1 MSKDLGKEVINSDV
15 VEESEQDVNAIIDNM
30 TLFDDDLMSR
40 VFDKNI
46 PATELILR
54 IILGRNIK
62 VLNVHGQVEKKNPNP
77 HGRNIKLDIEA
88 IDVDGSHINIEV
100 QGNAKGA
107 HVKRARYHSGM
118 IDSGLLEENQDF
130 RKIKDSYVIFIYK
143 HDKFKKGFPIY
154 HIDRYVRETGEA
166 FDDGSHIIY
175 VNGKYKGNDDI
186 GKLMQDFHCKSSAK
200 MQFEELADGVRHFK
214 ETEEGR
220 DIMCEAVEK
229 YGNKREKKGEENTKI
244 EIFLNM
250 IKDGIPKEKAQKLAA
265 ISDALVEKALGM
277 KKA

>member
-1 MSKDLGKEVINSDV
+1 MSKNQENVPNDEKLEYDEI
-15 VEESEQDVNAIIDNM
+15 QDVNALIDNM

-54 IILGRNIK
+54 IILGRKIK
-62 VLNVHGQVEKKNPNP
+62 VVGVKGQVEKKNPDP
-77 HGRNIKLDIEA
+77 HGRTIKLDIEA
-88 IDVDGSHINIEV
+88 IDEDGTDIDIEV

-107 HVKRARYHSGM
+107 HVKRARYHSSM
-118 IDSGLLEENQDF
+118 IDSGLLKENQDF
-130 RKIKDSYVIFIYK
+130 KKIKDSYVIFIYK
-143 HDKFKKGFPIY
+143 HDKFKKGLPIY
-154 HIDRYVRETGEA
+154 HIDRCVRETGEV

-175 VNGKYKGNDDI
+175 VNGKYKGDDDI
-186 GKLMQDFHCKSSAK
+186 GRLMQDFHCKSAK
-200 MQFEELADGVRHFK
+200 KMKFKELADGVRHFK

-220 DIMCEAVEK
+220 EIMCEAVEK
-229 YGNKREKKGEENTKI
+229 YGDRREESTKI

-250 IKDGIPKEKAQKLAA
+250 IKEGIPQDKAQKLAE
-265 ISDALVEKALGM
+265 ISDKLVEKALGM